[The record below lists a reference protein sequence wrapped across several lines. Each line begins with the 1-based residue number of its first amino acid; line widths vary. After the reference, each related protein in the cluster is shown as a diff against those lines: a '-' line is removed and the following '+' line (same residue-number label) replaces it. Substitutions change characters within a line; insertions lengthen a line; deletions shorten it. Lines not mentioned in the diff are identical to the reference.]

1 MKSNKRIITVM
12 VAVLALFLVLVIYLT
27 YFTIF
32 QAPKMINKN
41 SNPRIREREMSVLRG
56 SIYDRSG
63 TILAESEQTES
74 GQRRIYPFGS
84 LYAHTIGYSNVN
96 YGKSNLELNFNNYM
110 MKTHSVIDFIV
121 NEQKDE
127 KLLSEGADLWTTL
140 DHGMT
145 KLASEKLSGVNGS
158 VVALNPQ
165 TGEVY
170 CIYSN
175 PSFDPNDENLTQEKW
190 SELSQRED
198 TPLYERA
205 LKGAY
210 PSGSTFKV
218 ITGAAGIRAGYGEY
232 ETNDRG
238 KTTVGGR
245 SFRNAGGGSYGHIGM
260 SDAIRVSSNVYFTE
274 LSEKIGK
281 DIFKETVED
290 FYITKDI
297 PFDLESR
304 TGTVDFE
311 NMDNAA
317 LAEASI
323 GQGTILVSP
332 FNMALV
338 AGAIANNG
346 VLMKPYIVEEASYD
360 NGEVI
365 YSAPTGVLNE
375 SIDSNTAYALNT
387 YMQGCVSG
395 GTGTAARVSGITVA
409 GKTGTAETG
418 KGADHAWFIGFA
430 PAENPQIALCVMV
443 EHKSGGGGGVCAPI
457 ASRIISY
464 AYKNGIITN

>member
-1 MKSNKRIITVM
+1 M
-12 VAVLALFLVLVIYLT
+12 
-27 YFTIF
+27 
-32 QAPKMINKN
+32 
-41 SNPRIREREMSVLRG
+41 
-56 SIYDRSG
+56 
-63 TILAESEQTES
+63 
-74 GQRRIYPFGS
+74 
-84 LYAHTIGYSNVN
+84 
-96 YGKSNLELNFNNYM
+96 
-110 MKTHSVIDFIV
+110 
-121 NEQKDE
+121 
-127 KLLSEGADLWTTL
+127 
-140 DHGMT
+140 
-145 KLASEKLSGVNGS
+145 
-158 VVALNPQ
+158 
-165 TGEVY
+165 
-170 CIYSN
+170 
-175 PSFDPNDENLTQEKW
+175 
-190 SELSQRED
+190 
-198 TPLYERA
+198 
-205 LKGAY
+205 
-210 PSGSTFKV
+210 
-218 ITGAAGIRAGYGEY
+218 
-232 ETNDRG
+232 
-238 KTTVGGR
+238 
-245 SFRNAGGGSYGHIGM
+245 
-260 SDAIRVSSNVYFTE
+260 
-274 LSEKIGK
+274 
-281 DIFKETVED
+281 
-290 FYITKDI
+290 
-297 PFDLESR
+297 ESR